1 MPNFM
6 EITYE
11 DASGIKA
18 LDGSLIEL
26 AIKYYGST
34 SSRGAIGNSRCLEFI
49 FPHYEQASCFAA
61 DLRAYFPQVSINK
74 LD

>member
-26 AIKYYGST
+26 AIRYYGST
-34 SSRGAIGNSRCLEFI
+34 SSRGAIGNSRW
-49 FPHYEQASCFAA
+49 
-61 DLRAYFPQVSINK
+61 
-74 LD
+74 

>member
-1 MPNFM
+1 MPNFV

-11 DASGIKA
+11 DADGTKA
-18 LDGSLIEL
+18 LDESLIEL
-26 AIKYYGST
+26 AVRYYGST
-34 SSRGAIGNSRCLEFI
+34 SSRGAIDNSRRLEFL

-61 DLRAYFPQVSINK
+61 DLRVYFPQVSINK